1 MKNGLDKMTASE
13 ITENYPDGYSKAWR
27 EDEKVRSDYEYS
39 RDTYYELLEKGKDS
53 LETMMQV
60 ARESEHPRAFE
71 VLSNI
76 IKNLSDVNDKLMDLN
91 KKNKDMEEPLKK
103 VEQQQ
108 NNIFLGS
115 TSDLQK
121 LLKEKDEKIVD
132 ASSTELPRES

>member
-1 MKNGLDKMTASE
+1 MKNGLDKMTATD
-13 ITENYPDGYSKAWR
+13 IAKNYPDGYSKAWR

-71 VLSNI
+71 VLSNM

-115 TSDLQK
+115 TADLQK
-121 LLKEKDEKIVD
+121 LLKEKNEKVVD

>member
-71 VLSNI
+71 VLSNM

-132 ASSTELPRES
+132 APSTELSRES